1 MELSI
6 RTVSDRSPPIL
17 AAEAVSEPV
26 LVPHSCKHCQQ
37 IVIEPPS
44 SFAEEAASSS
54 FVYYTLSIQVTSAEF
69 RNAVEGG
76 CLLFRYVHQKLQP
89 GPSKH
94 DAKSG
99 NMIDN
104 QFPRL
109 YIELFEVFGDTILR
123 FTEGDA
129 TVDLRMFTTA
139 GIASKKTNRDA
150 KRMLIPLC
158 QAVVLHR
165 RSKIDHEV
173 TTSYPRRQ

>member
-1 MELSI
+1 
-6 RTVSDRSPPIL
+6 
-17 AAEAVSEPV
+17 
-26 LVPHSCKHCQQ
+26 
-37 IVIEPPS
+37 
-44 SFAEEAASSS
+44 
-54 FVYYTLSIQVTSAEF
+54 
-69 RNAVEGG
+69 
-76 CLLFRYVHQKLQP
+76 
-89 GPSKH
+89 
-94 DAKSG
+94 
-99 NMIDN
+99 MIDN